1 MHESPRDRFLGWIPA
16 LLGAT
21 AFGLLAVL
29 VRMVGWRLPEEHQA
43 LRLAISVLAIVYAA
57 LLVARVVLVRSDGPR
72 WRRSLPTL
80 FLAVFL
86 VLESAGVAALGG
98 EKTVGPVVAVLA
110 LSQLPLL
117 ADAFLRL
124 LRLRASRVLPR
135 FAPGLLFL
143 GSFVA
148 LILLGTLLLKLPRAT
163 TGGITWVDAL
173 FTSTSA
179 ACVTG
184 LATIDPATSFTTLGH
199 FIILLL
205 IQAGGLGVMTLTY
218 FIAVMAGQGISLRDR
233 VVIRD
238 MLNEDSLGQ
247 TGKVVRRIVLLTFA
261 IEAAGAFG
269 LWFSWR
275 DVPGAPENLFWHCC
289 FHSIS
294 AFCNAGFSTLP
305 GGLTH
310 GSTVWNV
317 SYQAVIMILIVCGG
331 LGFSVFHEGWK
342 QLLLRRERRLFRGTR
357 RPLPQ
362 RWTMHWRLATGITAL
377 LLAGGTLL
385 LYACDSGSAAE
396 GETSWR
402 WWRALFNSV
411 TCRTAGFN
419 ITDIGAHAVPVALVM
434 MALMFIGGSPGGTA
448 GGIKTT
454 TFAVALLELWRMI
467 RGRGEV
473 IFAGRRIGREVIE
486 RSFATLVVSLLWI
499 GAATL
504 ALSLWHPGFKLVDAM
519 FEVVSAFGT
528 VGLSRGL
535 TPLLGDPS
543 KLLICLTMLAGRVGV
558 LSFVLAFA
566 GNPRPS
572 ALSYP
577 EARLPLN

>member
-1 MHESPRDRFLGWIPA
+1 MHESPRDRFIRWIPA
-16 LLGAT
+16 MLEAT
-21 AFGLLAVL
+21 ALGLVIVL
-29 VRMVGWRLPEEHQA
+29 VRMVGWRIPEEHA
-43 LRLAISVLAIVYAA
+43 FLRSTISVLAVVYAA
-57 LLVARVVLVRSDGPR
+57 LLLARVLLAESDAAR
-72 WRRSLPTL
+72 WRRSLPSVL
-80 FLAVFL
+80 LAVFL
-86 VLESAGVAALGG
+86 VLESAGVAVLGG

-117 ADAFLRL
+117 ADAFVRL

-148 LILLGTLLLKLPRAT
+148 LILLGTLLLKMPRAT
-163 TGGITWVDAL
+163 TAGITWVDAL
-173 FTSTSA
+173 FTATSA

-184 LATIDPATSFTTLGH
+184 LATVDPAFAFTTLGH
-199 FIILLL
+199 VIILLL

-238 MLNEDSLGQ
+238 MLNEESLGQ
-247 TGKVVRRIVLLTFA
+247 TGKVVRRIVLLTLA
-261 IEAAGAFG
+261 IEAVGAVG
-269 LWFSWR
+269 LWLAWR
-275 DVPGAPENLFWHCC
+275 GIPGAPDALFWHCC

-305 GGLTH
+305 GGLAH
-310 GSTVWNV
+310 VSTVWNV
-317 SYQAVIMILIVCGG
+317 SYQAVIMMLIVTGG
-331 LGFSVFHEGWK
+331 LGFTVYHEAWK
-342 QLLLRRERRLFRGTR
+342 QWQLGRERRKFTGSR

-362 RWTMHWRLATGITAL
+362 RWTIHWRLAIGVTAL
-377 LLAGGTLL
+377 LLLAGTLL
-385 LYACDSGSAAE
+385 LFACDSGPAAAADT
-396 GETSWR
+396 GWR

-419 ITDIGAHAVPVALVM
+419 ITDIGAHAVPAALVM

-454 TFAVALLELWRMI
+454 TFAVSILELWRMI
-467 RGRGEV
+467 RGRNEV
-473 IFAGRRIGREVIE
+473 VFAARRIGRDVIE

-504 ALSLWHPGFKLVDAM
+504 ALSLWHPGFKLVDVL

-528 VGLSRGL
+528 VGLTRGI
-535 TPLLGDPS
+535 TPLLEDPS
-543 KLLICLTMLAGRVGV
+543 KLLLCLTMLAGRVGV
-558 LSFVLAFA
+558 LSFVLAIA
-566 GNPRPS
+566 GRPRAS
-572 ALSYP
+572 AVSYP

>member
-1 MHESPRDRFLGWIPA
+1 MHDSPRDRFLGWIPW
-16 LLGAT
+16 LLGVT
-21 AFGLLAVL
+21 AMGLLLVL
-29 VRMVGWRLPEEHQA
+29 VRMVGWRLPEEHA
-43 LRLAISVLAIVYAA
+43 SLRLAISVLAVIYAA
-57 LLVARVVLVRSDGPR
+57 LLLSRVLLLRSDGSR

-80 FLAVFL
+80 ILAVFL
-86 VLESAGVAALGG
+86 VLESAGVAILGG

-110 LSQLPLL
+110 LSQIPLL

-124 LRLRASRVLPR
+124 LRMRASRMLPR

-184 LATIDPATSFTTLGH
+184 LATIDPALAFTPLGH

-247 TGKVVRRIVLLTFA
+247 TGKVVRRIVLLTLGF
-261 IEAAGAFG
+261 EVAGAIG
-269 LWFSWR
+269 LWFAWR
-275 DVPGAPENLFWHCC
+275 GVPGAPDPLFWHCC

-310 GSTVWNV
+310 GSTVLNL
-317 SYQAVIMILIVCGG
+317 SYQAVIIILIVGGG
-331 LGFSVFHEGWK
+331 LGFAVYHEGWK
-342 QLLLRRERRLFRGTR
+342 QLLLRWRRRRACGPL
-357 RPLPQ
+357 RPLPL
-362 RWTMHWRLATGITAL
+362 RWTVHWRLATGVTAL

-385 LYACDSGSAAE
+385 LYFCDSGPAAT
-396 GETSWR
+396 GDPALR

-419 ITDIGAHAVPVALVM
+419 VTDIGAHALPAALIM
-434 MALMFIGGSPGGTA
+434 ISLMFVGGSPGGTA

-467 RGRGEV
+467 RGRSEV
-473 IFAGRRIGREVIE
+473 IYAARRIGREVIE
-486 RSFATLVVSLLWI
+486 RSFATLVVSLIWI
-499 GAATL
+499 GASTL
-504 ALSLWHPGFKLVDAM
+504 LLSLWHPKFLLIDAL

-535 TPLLGDPS
+535 TTQLEDPS